1 MKNKVVIGLFLAGL
15 LLMVILERALIWV
28 FDELICL
35 PTFVYGQFNLAL
47 GLLLIS
53 FGIFLIIWS
62 VWAQFTIG
70 KGTPVP
76 RVATQKLVVEG
87 PYAYTRNPMTL
98 GAAAFYIGIS
108 VWYGSLT
115 AFLLVILIFGS
126 LLTFI
131 YFHETRELSDRFGDE
146 YLAYRKKTPFLIPH
160 PKIKR
165 D

>member
-28 FDELICL
+28 FDELIRL

-53 FGIFLIIWS
+53 IGIFLIIWS
-62 VWAQFTIG
+62 VWVQFTIG

-131 YFHETRELSDRFGDE
+131 YFHETRELSDRFGNE

>member
-1 MKNKVVIGLFLAGL
+1 
-15 LLMVILERALIWV
+15 
-28 FDELICL
+28 
-35 PTFVYGQFNLAL
+35 
-47 GLLLIS
+47 
-53 FGIFLIIWS
+53 
-62 VWAQFTIG
+62 
-70 KGTPVP
+70 VP